1 MLLAN
6 ALVDIKLPNKRID
19 ALKRAGLFTNV
30 NDIKTNDWIECL
42 TDEETPSKIEQ
53 KLNLDA
59 GTFKRKKNRKSFI

>member
-53 KLNLDA
+53 NLNLE
-59 GTFKRKKNRKSFI
+59 FRCRNIQKEEK

>member
-6 ALVDIKLPNKRID
+6 ALVDIKLPNKCID

-53 KLNLDA
+53 NLNLE
-59 GTFKRKKNRKSFI
+59 FRCRNIQKEEK